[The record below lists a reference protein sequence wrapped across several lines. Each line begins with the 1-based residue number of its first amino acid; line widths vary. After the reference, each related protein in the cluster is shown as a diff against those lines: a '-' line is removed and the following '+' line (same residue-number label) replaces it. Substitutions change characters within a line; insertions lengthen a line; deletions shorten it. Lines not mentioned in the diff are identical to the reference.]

1 MITQILII
9 LPVVAS
15 LLILLAGNAYA
26 KRLALGAALLEF
38 GVVLF
43 ALARLPFTSGGV
55 TDVVD
60 LPWIASLGIRAHAG
74 LDGINIMMVLLT
86 ALLMPLIVLSGKA
99 DHTKASWFYGLMML
113 MQSAL
118 MGVFTA
124 LDGFLFYVF
133 WELALIPVYFIC
145 LGWGDEGRERITLKF
160 FVYTIAGS
168 LLMLAA
174 LIYLYLNTPGSHS
187 FAWNDLVMAGKSLPQ
202 GQQNLIFW
210 GLFLAFAVKIP
221 VFPFHTWQPDTYT
234 NAPIQGTMLLSG
246 IMLKMGLYGLIRWLV
261 PVVPEGVE
269 ANRETAMVLCI
280 VGIVYASSI
289 AWVQKDFKR
298 LLAFSSI
305 AHVGL
310 IAAGIFAINSRGHQ
324 GALIQMLAHGVN
336 VVGLFYIAHLFEVR
350 SGTRDLG
357 KLGGIRSESSEFATL
372 FMIVMLGSVA
382 LPLTNGFVGEFM
394 LLSAVYSY
402 NAWMASFAGLTIIL
416 GALYMLSAY
425 QKSMLG
431 EVSVAGKSFGLI
443 GNQERVV
450 LIPVAL
456 LVITFGV
463 FPAPLFDLCAPAVNQ
478 ILQLSTSI
486 TGLTLN

>member
-1 MITQILII
+1 MITQVLII

-15 LLILLAGNAYA
+15 MLILFAGNSYA
-26 KRLALGAALLEF
+26 KRVALGAALLEL

-43 ALARLPFTSGGV
+43 GLVRLPFASGGIA
-55 TDVVD
+55 DAVD
-60 LPWIASLGIRAHAG
+60 LPWIASLGIRAYAG
-74 LDGINIMMVLLT
+74 LDGINIIPVLLT
-86 ALLMPLIVLSGKA
+86 ALLMPLIVFSGKA
-99 DHTKASWFYGLMML
+99 DHSKASWFYGLMML
-113 MQSAL
+113 MQAAL

-124 LDGFLFYVF
+124 FDGFLFYVF
-133 WELALIPVYFIC
+133 WELALIPIYFIC
-145 LGWGDEGRERITLKF
+145 LGWGADGRERITLKF

-187 FAWNDLVMAGKSLPQ
+187 FAWNDLVNAGKSLPRDEQ
-202 GQQNLIFW
+202 HLVFW

-234 NAPIQGTMLLSG
+234 NAPVQGTMLLSG
-246 IMLKMGLYGLIRWLV
+246 IMLKMGLYGLIRWLIPIV
-261 PVVPEGVE
+261 PDGVE
-269 ANRETAMVLCI
+269 ANREMAILLCI
-280 VGIVYASSI
+280 IGIVYASSI

-310 IAAGIFAINSRGHQ
+310 IAAGIFALNSRGHQ

-336 VVGLFYIAHLFEVR
+336 VVGLFYIAQLFEER
-350 SGTRDLG
+350 CGTRDLS
-357 KLGGIRSESSEFATL
+357 KLGGIRSSSTEFATL
-372 FMIVMLGSVA
+372 FMIIMLGSVA

-394 LLSAVYSY
+394 LLSSVYSY

-431 EVSVAGKSFGLI
+431 ELSPAGHAFGLI
-443 GNQERVV
+443 GNRERLV
-450 LIPVAL
+450 LIPVAA
-456 LVITFGV
+456 LVLVFGV
-463 FPAPLFDLCAPAVNQ
+463 FPAPLLNLCAPAVDQ